1 MMVGE
6 VLIQDGRPPNAQLYL
21 AKQPMFK
28 DNVTC
33 HTIIERNMTCSIRGE
48 DTWSNTREHLEFHG
62 HFYFCIICL
71 SHVGI

>member
-1 MMVGE
+1 MGLNYLKYKEDVIGLNHLHIVVWSLRCSNMMVGE

-33 HTIIERNMTCSIRGE
+33 HTIIER
-48 DTWSNTREHLEFHG
+48 
-62 HFYFCIICL
+62 
-71 SHVGI
+71 